1 MITITLPDGKKLE
14 FDAAVSVFAVANSI
28 GAGLAKAAIAGVV
41 DDITVDT
48 SYIITKD
55 SALQIITN
63 KDAAGLEI
71 IRHSCAHLLAQATQ
85 QVFPGTQ
92 VTIGPVI
99 ENGFYYDFAYKR
111 AFTLEDLELIE
122 KKMLEIA
129 KSKLAIIREEMSRA
143 AAIKLFSDMGETYKV
158 KIIEDIPS
166 DQTLSLY
173 RQGDFIDLCR
183 GPHLPNT
190 SFISA
195 FKLTK
200 VAGAYWRGDANNAVL
215 QRIYGTA
222 WANKKDLQQY
232 LERIA
237 EAEKRD
243 HRKLAK
249 KLDLFHI
256 QEESPGMIF
265 WHPNGWTIYIAMQN
279 YMRAKLDSHGYVE
292 VNTPQLVDRSLWE
305 KSGHWE
311 KFGDDMFTLQADA
324 RDYAIKPMNCPCH
337 VQIFK
342 QGLKSYRDLPLR
354 MAEFGSCH
362 RNECSGSL
370 HGLLRVRNF
379 VQDDAHIFCTE
390 NQLQGEVA
398 AFIKLLYEVYADF
411 GFTEVSLRLSTRPEK
426 RVGSDAIW
434 DKAELALQT
443 ALEQAEL
450 EFDICP
456 GEGAFYGPKI
466 EFSLTDCIGRVWQ
479 CGTMQVDFS
488 IPERLGASYVAE
500 DGSKKTPVML
510 HRAVLG
516 TFERFMGIL
525 LENTAGDL
533 PIWLAPKQVVV
544 LCISAAQ
551 QEYCTKIVGI
561 LAAQGFRVLQDLRNE
576 KIGFKIRE
584 HTMARVPFLLVVGDK
599 EVAANAVNVRTR
611 TGVNLGTKTIDDFTA
626 MLSTVVAE
634 REFSV

>member
-1 MITITLPDGKKLE
+1 
-14 FDAAVSVFAVANSI
+14 
-28 GAGLAKAAIAGVV
+28 
-41 DDITVDT
+41 
-48 SYIITKD
+48 
-55 SALQIITN
+55 
-63 KDAAGLEI
+63 
-71 IRHSCAHLLAQATQ
+71 
-85 QVFPGTQ
+85 
-92 VTIGPVI
+92 
-99 ENGFYYDFAYKR
+99 
-111 AFTLEDLELIE
+111 ELIE

-129 KSKLAIIREEMSRA
+129 KSNLAIIREEMSRA